1 MSDFTDLL
9 GRLVLYKD
17 FRNELKD
24 AAKQN
29 KLEEFLKRKGF
40 NLDQQHL
47 NDLKKLDFDSLENT
61 TIADLD
67 KELMEKVGLDPQ
79 W

>member
-9 GRLVLYKD
+9 GHIVLNKN
-17 FRNELKD
+17 FRQQLSD

-29 KLEEFLKRKGF
+29 KLEEFLKKKGF

-47 NDLKKLDFDSLENT
+47 NDLKKLDFDNLENT
-61 TIADLD
+61 TVADLD
-67 KELMEKVGLDPQ
+67 KELVEKVGLDPQ